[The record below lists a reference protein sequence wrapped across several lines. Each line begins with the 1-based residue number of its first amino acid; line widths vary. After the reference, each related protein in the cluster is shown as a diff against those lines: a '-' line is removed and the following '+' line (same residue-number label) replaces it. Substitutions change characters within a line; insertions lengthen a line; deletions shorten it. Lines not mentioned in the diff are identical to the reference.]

1 MGRGAMR
8 KRECLAR
15 WKWEWERALSS
26 RKSIYITAI
35 VALTMACLPR
45 ASAEGADG
53 VWQNGNQLLDACTDQ
68 TGHGNIPLCYGY
80 IQGIIDMSWYMTG
93 YLKLEGDFCIP
104 QEITV
109 RQLSEIVAKYLR
121 ENPSTRHYRASLL
134 VHIALFQAFPCQK
147 D

>member
-1 MGRGAMR
+1 MCENKNA
-8 KRECLAR
+8 
-15 WKWEWERALSS
+15 KWECALSS
-26 RKSIYITAI
+26 KVIIYIAAI

-45 ASAEGADG
+45 ASADGADG

-68 TGHGNIPLCYGY
+68 TGHENTPLCYGY

-93 YLKLEGDFCIP
+93 YLKLKGDFCIP
-104 QEITV
+104 QEVTV

-121 ENPSTRHYRASLL
+121 DNPSTRRYRASVL
-134 VHIALFQAFPCQK
+134 VHIALFQAFPCPK